1 MGWARIYRMSPL
13 IPIAKEDPP
22 SSDELPRLPPQKVW
36 PPQWPQKFDK
46 ATRTVGEYQCHN
58 ASNTKFRASS
68 ANSYSRP
75 MYKKACMCSQIFFWL
90 ERATWKDK
98 CTHTYKLKQKTNKQP
113 LTNKHTPI
121 HTQTH
126 TYKFVCARILG
137 CQIRVQIQEHT
148 HGSTMCSQVRF
159 APGSQETV
167 DKIMICAEVRGQCE
181 PLYCENGCLVRV
193 CLEHMDRRC
202 VIETSLWR
210 HCGNNMIGR
219 THHYPVQRPCGI
231 SLLVDD
237 ERTSRVGVCIGRYNF
252 FSPHTLRAHKII
264 CFR

>member
-1 MGWARIYRMSPL
+1 MSCERCAP
-13 IPIAKEDPP
+13 
-22 SSDELPRLPPQKVW
+22 
-36 PPQWPQKFDK
+36 PPQWPQTTK
-46 ATRTVGEYQCHN
+46 VWQSHPYGWWVSMPQCLQYEI
-58 ASNTKFRASS
+58 SSIVRQLVQCLCTK
-68 ANSYSRP
+68 RP
-75 MYKKACMCSQIFFWL
+75 VCAPNRGTIFFWL

-113 LTNKHTPI
+113 LTNKHTAI

-181 PLYCENGCLVRV
+181 PLYCENGCLVCV
-193 CLEHMDRRC
+193 C
-202 VIETSLWR
+202 V
-210 HCGNNMIGR
+210 
-219 THHYPVQRPCGI
+219 
-231 SLLVDD
+231 
-237 ERTSRVGVCIGRYNF
+237 
-252 FSPHTLRAHKII
+252 
-264 CFR
+264 